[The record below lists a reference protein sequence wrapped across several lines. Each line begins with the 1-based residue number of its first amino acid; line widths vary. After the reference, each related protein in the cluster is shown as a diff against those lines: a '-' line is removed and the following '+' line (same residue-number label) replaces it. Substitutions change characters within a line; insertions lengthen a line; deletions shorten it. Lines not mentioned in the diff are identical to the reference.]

1 MKINMLKKKALRATK
16 GEWVSFISTSSNT
29 FAVHTVGDKRCGDIV
44 GWSGFDG
51 KENAEANAEFIAAAS
66 PLIVLSLLDEI
77 ERLKQKLALQE
88 SEQ

>member
-1 MKINMLKKKALRATK
+1 MNTTKLKEKALRATSGK
-16 GEWVSFISTSSNT
+16 WVAFISTPSKT

-44 GWSGFDG
+44 GWAGFDD

-66 PLIVLSLLDEI
+66 PLTVLSLLDEI

-88 SEQ
+88 SE